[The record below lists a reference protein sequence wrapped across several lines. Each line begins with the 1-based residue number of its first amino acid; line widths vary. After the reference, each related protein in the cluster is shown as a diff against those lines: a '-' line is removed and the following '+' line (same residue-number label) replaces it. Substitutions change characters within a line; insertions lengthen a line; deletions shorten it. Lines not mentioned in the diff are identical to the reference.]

1 MYRDPSVSLTET
13 IARLEAEV
21 VELRALGGKRRERR
35 LLMTAVISMIV
46 AVHAVIGCIATR
58 VQADRFQR
66 DALHRLDGRG
76 GDLVKCVR
84 ALDARNR
91 EIEARRVAAQSLG
104 AASEDRARDTCLCT
118 AASNPEWAL
127 SVPTW

>member
-21 VELRALGGKRRERR
+21 VELRALGGRRRERR
-35 LLMTAVISMIV
+35 LFTTAVISMIV
-46 AVHAVIGCIATR
+46 AAHAVIGCVATR
-58 VQADRFQR
+58 VQADHFQR

-76 GDLVKCVR
+76 GDLTKCVH

-91 EIEARRVAAQSLG
+91 EIEARRVATL
-104 AASEDRARDTCLCT
+104 DTCLCP